1 MKLYI
6 NINIENIVDHH
17 HRVEFRAS
25 LGNALPKLFKATL
38 INCLMAENAFCK
50 FSTTK
55 GGAQIVFWDIN
66 PSNTAGGGMV
76 VWVTSR
82 PVSAKVGARR
92 LLTGLPRNGFGV

>member
-38 INCLMAENAFCK
+38 LNCLI
-50 FSTTK
+50 
-55 GGAQIVFWDIN
+55 G
-66 PSNTAGGGMV
+66 
-76 VWVTSR
+76 
-82 PVSAKVGARR
+82 
-92 LLTGLPRNGFGV
+92 